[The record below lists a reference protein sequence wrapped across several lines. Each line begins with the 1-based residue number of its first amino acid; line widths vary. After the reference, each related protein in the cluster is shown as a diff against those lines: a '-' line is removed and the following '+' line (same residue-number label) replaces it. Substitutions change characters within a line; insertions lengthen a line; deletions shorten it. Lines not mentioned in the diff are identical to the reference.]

1 MTHETDRHSGRRIAL
16 NNELQSL
23 YWLHRFGGLLSR
35 QLSALVWPG
44 AAQGLRMAQRTLHR
58 LVVQKDVL
66 RRPLRTG
73 GNIYV
78 LGEAGARRLQDRGIQ
93 ANTRGTRDLSWAKPF
108 HRVLAN
114 DIAIDALNEGNAV
127 WTEFEI
133 QRGAGPF
140 RELFGHIPDVL
151 ICQGPENSPAL
162 AWIEVENAAKSQAR
176 LSRLLA
182 LGNTLVS
189 PSAGYQVGAYCI
201 TEFAFVI
208 PNPQTFRALVRAYRR
223 HLKEH
228 DVSFNARIRIMAWEV
243 DMTLNLAWGGI
254 KSKYSA
260 IGYLREAKSPL
271 SAS

>member
-16 NNELQSL
+16 NNELESL

-35 QLSALVWPG
+35 QLSALVWPS
-44 AAQGLRMAQRTLHR
+44 AAQGLRMAQRTLYR
-58 LVVQKDVL
+58 LVAQKDVL

-78 LGEAGARRLQDRGIQ
+78 LGEAGARRLQDRGIP
-93 ANTRGTRDLSWAKPF
+93 ANMRGMRDLSWAKPF

-114 DIAIDALNEGNAV
+114 DIAIGALIEGHAV

-151 ICQGPENSPAL
+151 ICQDPENSSEL

-176 LSRLLA
+176 LGKLLTLA
-182 LGNTLVS
+182 NSLVS
-189 PSAGYQVGAYCI
+189 PSDGFQVGEYSI

-208 PNPQTFRALVRAYRR
+208 PNRQTLRALVRAYGR
-223 HLKEH
+223 HMQTH
-228 DVSFNARIRIMAWEV
+228 DVSPNARVRISIWEV
-243 DMTLNLAWGGI
+243 DMSLNLAWSGI
-254 KSKYSA
+254 NSQYSA
-260 IGYLREAKSPL
+260 IGYLPAAQSPL
-271 SAS
+271 STS